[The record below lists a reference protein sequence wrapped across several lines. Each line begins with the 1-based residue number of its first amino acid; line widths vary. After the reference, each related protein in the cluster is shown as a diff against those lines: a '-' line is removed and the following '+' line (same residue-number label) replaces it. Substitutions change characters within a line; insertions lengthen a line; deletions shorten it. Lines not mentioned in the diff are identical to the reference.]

1 MQISDIR
8 YQILHRMPHR
18 DIWLLVLFGLHLGHA
33 LLFATLYPYHVQDTD
48 LLAYFIYFQNL
59 QNLFDPQMLGP
70 SGRFFVPK
78 PLLCFLLG
86 PLGNAQWA
94 FYVTAVMSA
103 ALGSVVYLVGRHFF
117 SRGLGILL
125 SLFLLLDP
133 FKGILTLESSADLYV
148 TLFLFLA
155 LYGFAVHRPSVSAV
169 CLLLSALVKP
179 VALPCAAIF
188 FLRPDKRDAVD
199 TPDPADPADPNDNNK
214 TPMWRW
220 ALIPGLAIP
229 LILFSNWLLLGSIF
243 GSAKLLAEFTA
254 LRQTAPLPAQD
265 FLHFIFWEH
274 FIQYRFGFSAVFA
287 LVGLLLWLS
296 KEKQRL
302 LSPFFLLPL
311 LFLGGYVLIGFIS
324 PHTPFLRFYWPLE
337 IWFLAFILY
346 GLLEGTQRIF
356 SSKTILRPCVIA
368 LLLLF
373 PLGDAFRH
381 HMTYRNLFVLPFENE
396 MAFVTS
402 AVQVLKHEKQPHE
415 TILSPVAFMPYV
427 MWELHIPEWAG
438 PIIPAEEISL
448 QKPGTHPDWIV
459 YVPKIS
465 ANPQSIRHVKH
476 LIDQGAYELRLSSQT
491 AALLHRTSH
500 TAGEENEMA
509 FTSTQ

>member
-1 MQISDIR
+1 MHLSYMAMAQ
-8 YQILHRMPHR
+8 RMASR
-18 DIWLLVLFGLHLGHA
+18 DSWLLVLFGLHLGHA
-33 LLFATLYPYHVQDTD
+33 LLFSQLYPYHIQDTD

-59 QNLFDPQMLGP
+59 LDPHTLGP

-94 FYVTAVMSA
+94 FYITAVMSA
-103 ALGSVVYLVGRHFF
+103 VLGSIVYLVGRHFF

-155 LYGFAVHRPSVSAV
+155 LYGFAVHRPAVSAV

-179 VALPCAAIF
+179 VVLPCAAIF
-188 FLRPDKRDAVD
+188 FLHA
-199 TPDPADPADPNDNNK
+199 AK
-214 TPMWRW
+214 TGTEKNHLWRW
-220 ALIPGLAIP
+220 ALIPALAIP
-229 LILFSNWLLLGSIF
+229 LVLFSNWLLLDNIF
-243 GSAKLLAEFTA
+243 GSEKLLAEFTA

-265 FLHFIFWEH
+265 FLHFIFWQH

-287 LVGLLLWLS
+287 FVGLLLWLG

-302 LSPFFLLPL
+302 TSPFFLLPL
-311 LFLGGYVLIGFIS
+311 FFLGGYVLIGFIS

-346 GLLEGTQRIF
+346 GILEGTQRIF
-356 SSKTILRPCVIA
+356 SSKTLLRSCIIA
-368 LLLLF
+368 LLILF

-381 HMTYRNLFVLPFENE
+381 HRTYRNLFILSFENE

-402 AVQVLKHEKQPHE
+402 AVQVLKQEKQPHE

-438 PIIPAEEISL
+438 PIIPAEEIRL
-448 QKPGTHPDWIV
+448 QKPGTQPDWIV

-465 ANPQSIRHVKH
+465 ANPQSIQHVKH
-476 LIDQGAYELRLSSQT
+476 LIDQGAYEIRLSSQT
-491 AALLHRTSH
+491 AALFHRTSQ
-500 TAGEENEMA
+500 TGGEESEIA
-509 FTSTQ
+509 LSSVQ

>member
-1 MQISDIR
+1 MA
-8 YQILHRMPHR
+8 HR
-18 DIWLLVLFGLHLGHA
+18 DIWLLMLFGLHLGHA

-59 QNLFDPQMLGP
+59 PDWPNLQNLFDPQTLSP

-188 FLRPDKRDAVD
+188 FLRPDKS
-199 TPDPADPADPNDNNK
+199 DPADPADSANPAEPVADNTT
-214 TPMWRW
+214 TPLWRW

-274 FIQYRFGFSAVFA
+274 FIQYRFSFSAVFG
-287 LVGLLLWLS
+287 LIGLLLWIS
-296 KEKQRL
+296 TKKQRL
-302 LSPFFLLPL
+302 TSPFFLLPL
-311 LFLGGYVLIGFIS
+311 FFLGGYVLIGFIS
-324 PHTPFLRFYWPLE
+324 PHTPFLRFYWPIE
-337 IWFLAFILY
+337 IWLLAFILY
-346 GLLEGTQRIF
+346 GVLEGTRRIF
-356 SSKTILRPCVIA
+356 SSHTRLRPFVIA
-368 LLLLF
+368 LLLVF
-373 PLGDAFRH
+373 PLGDAFHH
-381 HMTYRNLFVLPFENE
+381 HMTYRNLFILSFENE

-402 AVQVLKHEKQPHE
+402 AVEVLKQEKQPHE

-427 MWELHIPEWAG
+427 MWELQIPEWAG

-448 QKPGTHPDWIV
+448 QKPGTQPDWIV

-465 ANPQSIRHVKH
+465 ANPQSVQHVKQ
-476 LIDQGAYELRLSSQT
+476 LIDQGAYKLRLRSQT

-500 TAGEENEMA
+500 TGEA
-509 FTSTQ
+509 KDKLVLRSIQ